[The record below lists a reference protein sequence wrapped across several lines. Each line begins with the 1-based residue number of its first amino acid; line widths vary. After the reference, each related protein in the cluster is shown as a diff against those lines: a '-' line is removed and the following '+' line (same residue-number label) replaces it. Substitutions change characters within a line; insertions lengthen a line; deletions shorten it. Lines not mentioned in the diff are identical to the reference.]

1 MHHSSQVVMARIIR
15 RHLLTD
21 PVFSGR
27 RGLNVIDVGGAD
39 VNGSYRK
46 LFESIGASYLSVD
59 ISAGPGVDR
68 TMVSPDRIDCADGT
82 FDVVVC
88 GQTIEHCWNF
98 WDLFAEMVRV
108 CRTDGLIVLIA
119 PSTGPEHR
127 YPVDCYRFY
136 PDSFRALADSH
147 GLHVRELSTSPFG
160 PFFDLIGVFARRSA
174 DRSAEATPGK
184 FVPTVAQNDAP
195 SESDP
200 DVEIMSGTMPA
211 RDFLERVHRWLS
223 PRGYLETGVW
233 MGNSLRLAA
242 CPAVGIDPFPDVRV
256 RLEPHHHV
264 LEMTSD
270 EFFEHEALPDFLPA
284 IDLAYIDGL
293 HLIEN
298 ALLDFMNVEKFGH
311 VDSVVIIDDVHPNHP
326 VQAQRR
332 RASKAWTGDVWKIA
346 PILRE
351 QRPDLIV
358 LPVDTYPTG
367 SLVVIGLDPSNVQL
381 WRLFDLVL
389 SFEVEEYPP
398 SRRILSRAGA
408 IDPAD
413 RFWPVVFGAIRDRR
427 QARLGAPD
435 WDDIRKLIG
444 GSLPRGVANR
454 G

>member
-1 MHHSSQVVMARIIR
+1 MHYSSQVVMARCIR
-15 RHLLTD
+15 RHVLTD
-21 PVFSGR
+21 PALSER
-27 RGLNVIDVGGAD
+27 RGLSVIDVGGAD
-39 VNGSYRK
+39 VNGSYRP
-46 LFESIGASYLSVD
+46 LFESLGASYLSVD

-68 TMVSPDRIDCADGT
+68 IMARPDRIDAPDQS

-108 CRTDGLIVLIA
+108 CRHDGLIVLVA
-119 PSTGPEHR
+119 PSSGVEHR

-136 PDSFRALADSH
+136 PDSFRALADAH
-147 GLHVRELSTSPFG
+147 DLDVREITTSPFG
-160 PFFDLIGVFARRSA
+160 PFFDLVGVFSRVPKAVSDERTARR
-174 DRSAEATPGK
+174 
-184 FVPTVAQNDAP
+184 FVPTIAQNEAP
-195 SESDP
+195 TTTDP
-200 DVEIMSGTMPA
+200 AFEVMSGSMPA
-211 RDFLERVHRWLS
+211 RDFLGRVHRSLA

-233 MGNSLRLAA
+233 MGHSLRLAQ
-242 CPAVGIDPFPDVRV
+242 CPAVGIDPYPDVRV
-256 RLEPHHHV
+256 NLDPRHHV
-264 LEMTSD
+264 VETTSD
-270 EFFEHEALPDFLPA
+270 EFFDREGALDLVPS

-311 VDSVVIIDDVHPNHP
+311 ADTVVVIDDVHPNHP

-351 QRPDLIV
+351 QRSDLIL

-367 SLVVIGLDPSNVQL
+367 SLVVIGLDPENRQL
-381 WRLFDLVL
+381 WGLFDLLL
-389 SFEVEEYPP
+389 SFESEDYPP
-398 SRRILSRAGA
+398 SRRILTRAGA

-413 RFWPVVFGAIRDRR
+413 RFWTVLFETIRDRR
-427 QARLGAPD
+427 EGVPASRSWNEVRSLIDGA
-435 WDDIRKLIG
+435 
-444 GSLPRGVANR
+444 LPREVGRR